1 MKIKRFPLGTL
12 WTNCYLISDKN
23 GNAFAVDPGGPTK
36 EVEDYI
42 KANNIK
48 LRAVLL
54 THGHADHIGGVEKLR
69 ALTAMGVLIHE
80 EDADWITKPT
90 SNLSK
95 YMGEEITLSPA
106 DRVLHDGDIVKIG
119 DMTLDIIHTPGHT
132 PGGICILVS
141 EGNDKV
147 LISGD
152 TLFARSIGRCDLP
165 GGDEDTLLN
174 SLTKLESLPDEL
186 SVLPGHG
193 PDTTIGAEKRY
204 NPFWPR

>member
-69 ALTAMGVLIHE
+69 ALTDMGV
-80 EDADWITKPT
+80 
-90 SNLSK
+90 
-95 YMGEEITLSPA
+95 
-106 DRVLHDGDIVKIG
+106 
-119 DMTLDIIHTPGHT
+119 
-132 PGGICILVS
+132 
-141 EGNDKV
+141 
-147 LISGD
+147 
-152 TLFARSIGRCDLP
+152 
-165 GGDEDTLLN
+165 
-174 SLTKLESLPDEL
+174 
-186 SVLPGHG
+186 
-193 PDTTIGAEKRY
+193 
-204 NPFWPR
+204 

>member
-1 MKIKRFPLGTL
+1 
-12 WTNCYLISDKN
+12 
-23 GNAFAVDPGGPTK
+23 
-36 EVEDYI
+36 
-42 KANNIK
+42 
-48 LRAVLL
+48 
-54 THGHADHIGGVEKLR
+54 
-69 ALTAMGVLIHE
+69 
-80 EDADWITKPT
+80 
-90 SNLSK
+90 
-95 YMGEEITLSPA
+95 
-106 DRVLHDGDIVKIG
+106 KIG